1 MTKAC
6 SVEYHNVGK
15 AFSSTPVLDSINLYI
30 RPGEFTVFVGPSGS
44 GKTTLLRILAGLE
57 SPDRGEVIIDGEEV
71 TRRAPKDRDVAMVFQ
86 NYALYPHM
94 TVERNITFGMRIRKE
109 PARERERA
117 LREVAAMLSLEELL
131 ERKPRQLSGGQR
143 QRVAMARAIVRK
155 PKVFLM
161 DEPLSN
167 LDAKLRNTV
176 RSSIIELQRSLGITT
191 VYVTHDQVEAMT
203 MADRMV
209 VLNHGRIQQ
218 TGAPEELY
226 RSPANVFVAGFV
238 GTPNI
243 NFMPARYH
251 DSMLHFGDSAAIA
264 PDKRLCALLEQAR
277 NEEGECRVLAGLRPS
292 QIKLHADLP
301 EQGAEADLAR
311 IPVLVT
317 GREMLGAEYIV
328 QLRDAEG
335 TRLQAVVSS
344 SLDVPRIGE
353 QTLACFTLGA
363 LHFFHPR
370 TEERLIPAEEPRARA
385 GSEPRA
391 YAREAPALLPYTA

>member
-1 MTKAC
+1 
-6 SVEYHNVGK
+6 
-15 AFSSTPVLDSINLYI
+15 
-30 RPGEFTVFVGPSGS
+30 
-44 GKTTLLRILAGLE
+44 
-57 SPDRGEVIIDGEEV
+57 
-71 TRRAPKDRDVAMVFQ
+71 MVFQ

-94 TVERNITFGMRIRKE
+94 TVERNITFGMRIRRE
-109 PARERERA
+109 PVQERERA
-117 LREVAAMLSLEELL
+117 LREAAAMLGLEELL

-167 LDAKLRNTV
+167 LDARLRNSV
-176 RSSIIELQRSLGITT
+176 RSSITELQRSLGITT

-209 VLNHGRIQQ
+209 VLNRGRIQQ

-226 RSPANVFVAGFV
+226 RNPANVFVAGFV

-243 NFMPARYH
+243 NFISAQYH
-251 DSMLHFGDSAAIA
+251 DSVLYFGNSATLV
-264 PDKRLCALLEQAR
+264 PGGRLGALLEQAR
-277 NEEGECRVLAGLRPS
+277 NEDGECPVLAGLRPS
-292 QIKLHADLP
+292 QLELCADSP
-301 EQGAEADLAR
+301 EQGAEAGLAR

-328 QLRDAEG
+328 PLRDAEG
-335 TRLQAVVSS
+335 ARLQAVVPS

-353 QTLACFTLGA
+353 QVLACFSLDA

-370 TEERLIPAEEPRARA
+370 TEERLLPEEAAGARS
-385 GSEPRA
+385 GLEPRA
-391 YAREAPALLPYTA
+391 YARGGRLLPQPPEHFQSEIAL